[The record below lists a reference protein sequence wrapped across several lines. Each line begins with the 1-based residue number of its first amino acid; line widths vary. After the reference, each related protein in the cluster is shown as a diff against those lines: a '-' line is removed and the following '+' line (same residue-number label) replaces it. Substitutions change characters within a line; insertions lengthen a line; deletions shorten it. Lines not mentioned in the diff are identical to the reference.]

1 MAQVAREQRYECPWL
16 IYPGARREHDAPI
29 KSIDE
34 PTNLSNP
41 GETIMAAI
49 TTLGVAH
56 PARSALTVPAVESAV
71 TLIALT
77 QETGS
82 RGAEIADGVAKKLG
96 LKIIDAEMVAKNVAR
111 RLGVAEDAVL
121 RHFNGSPSLLDRWL
135 VDSRKLIHYTAEEI
149 LRHAQQRKALIQGW
163 GAATLLRDIPQIISV
178 HVCAPID
185 YRVRV
190 MMEQLG
196 SNDAEAMREEIE
208 RFDAAHA
215 RAMRTLFGVEREDS
229 HPYHIVLNTER
240 MAVEGCVKAVCK
252 LAQSPRFRDHGTT
265 SSARDKLLEAK
276 LNAAFAEKIS
286 VSMAPLG
293 VSVAVADG
301 KITLEGITTSGSL
314 RRRAEAIAREATGIV
329 VIDNPIHSVPSRG
342 RLR

>member
-1 MAQVAREQRYECPWL
+1 MA
-16 IYPGARREHDAPI
+16 
-29 KSIDE
+29 
-34 PTNLSNP
+34 T
-41 GETIMAAI
+41 I

-56 PARSALTVPAVESAV
+56 PARSALAVPAVESAV

-82 RGAEIADGVAKKLG
+82 RGAEIANGVAKKLG

-149 LRHAQQRKALIQGW
+149 LKHAQQRKALIQGW

-178 HVCAPID
+178 RVCAPMD

-240 MAVEGCVKAVCK
+240 MPVEACVKAVCK

-265 SSARDKLLEAK
+265 SSALADKLLEAK
-276 LNAAFAEKIS
+276 LNAAFADKIS

-329 VIDNPIHSVPSRG
+329 VIDNRIHSVPSRG